1 MRTMDTQPSLQ
12 GQGRGSNSN
21 RLSFRSRWKESTSW
35 VSGRRAERS
44 APMVTQVQDGTDSD
58 AGCMRCEPAGLGM
71 NQDLAGHVDHL
82 SPAQKNA
89 RVRELLIVRAMR

>member
-1 MRTMDTQPSLQ
+1 
-12 GQGRGSNSN
+12 
-21 RLSFRSRWKESTSW
+21 
-35 VSGRRAERS
+35 
-44 APMVTQVQDGTDSD
+44 MVTQVQDGTDSD

-71 NQDLAGHVDHL
+71 NQDLAGLVDHL